1 MILTTTTKHSFTT
14 MEHNH
19 KGYIFTLYLFM
30 LLCVVGNC
38 LLFYCSCT
46 GNCENCCGING
57 NESVS
62 GSIKDKSESENEN
75 RDDKKKKKVEVK
87 EDKKEEKGEVDNKIK
102 DKIEIKYDNKEK
114 KVEECKIRM
123 GKEEKERIRI
133 EKQEEEKKKK
143 QEEEKKVE
151 EEKKEENKIEN
162 KDNKK
167 KKKEEEEKK
176 EEEDEE
182 EEVRY
187 SDQLKVIIKKILTK
201 DRLDMLAKRYDNDD
215 GQFPKEAL
223 KKILDV
229 KSNDQNNSW
238 EDKSKLEKN
247 VTTLKT
253 SLGVN
258 IGSLNTVYS
267 KFGKPNGKK
276 FQTIVLLSD
285 VSKRVIPS
293 QICYSPTNRLYGD
306 TANPLMKKY
315 YTTSYEN
322 LSRLLGFDI
331 TSPIFSA
338 ELNNFFN
345 YGTYNNGT
353 KKFKI
358 ANNEYVSSEVII
370 ADYLS
375 IINKF
380 YFEKE
385 KESENEK
392 YDFVTFSVPDYFTA
406 SRKKELK
413 LIAEAIGMKN
423 VNIISESSAI
433 TMYYGYN
440 RYSDMFVTQKTN
452 VTTNKNEYVVFVDIG
467 YSKTSFIF
475 AKFTYNIFKVEYVQ
489 IYPQLGGRDF
499 DNAIMEYCLAEFIK
513 KNSGIILE
521 LTPGLKK
528 RCLVAIQKG
537 RLSLSSNKDVTFIV
551 DNFYKNVD
559 LSCNVTQ
566 ETFKDIVKQQLN
578 DFKKYLNYFKEDLIN
593 KNYDIGN
600 LTVEMAGE
608 LMRMPILQKI
618 AEKIFNVKISK
629 GILIDEC
636 TSVGA
641 ALYGYYINE
650 KLPINTFKKFY
661 DYNYYPI
668 VCYIQDIPNNNDNGC
683 IQLNSEFIKKN
694 NEIIIK
700 CDQKYDNNTINLY
713 TYKVNLSK
721 LKQNYP
727 DCANE
732 NCSLY
737 YNISDVSKNN
747 SFNLTYFSNKSHRA
761 VSENIDNCIK
771 LTENTFNIVDVK
783 RKEEI
788 SEIIIRHKKRDAIYY
803 AYAKAKNEISKII
816 NAINKSNDK
825 HKQKMNEFSQQIKND
840 FEDKQKEFNDYTIEG
855 NEKIITELLYIATNM
870 YQYFLENGL

>member
-1 MILTTTTKHSFTT
+1 
-14 MEHNH
+14 
-19 KGYIFTLYLFM
+19 M

-62 GSIKDKSESENEN
+62 GSIKDKI
-75 RDDKKKKKVEVK
+75 
-87 EDKKEEKGEVDNKIK
+87 DNKIEK
-102 DKIEIKYDNKEK
+102 EIKNKNNKKNNSEINNDEYKNENNNKKNNNNSEIKYKQNNEIKSKIENKNENNEK
-114 KVEECKIRM
+114 KVEKEEKKEDKIRI

-151 EEKKEENKIEN
+151 EEKKENKEE
-162 KDNKK
+162 DKK
-167 KKKEEEEKK
+167 KENKEEEEESK
-176 EEEDEE
+176 E

-187 SDQLKVIIKKILTK
+187 SEQLKAIIKKILTK
-201 DRLDMLAKRYDNDD
+201 DRLDMLSKRYGNDD
-215 GQFPKEAL
+215 GQFQKKAL
-223 KKILDV
+223 QKILDD

-267 KFGKPNGKK
+267 KFGKPHRK
-276 FQTIVLLSD
+276 FQTNVLLSD

-293 QICYSPTNRLYGD
+293 QICYSPTNRLYGS

-375 IINKF
+375 IINQF

-406 SRKKELK
+406 SQKKELK

-489 IYPQLGGRDF
+489 IYPHLGGRDF
-499 DNAIMEYCLAEFIK
+499 DNAIMKYCLEYFMEK
-513 KNSGIILE
+513 HSGIILE

-537 RLSLSSNKDVTFIV
+537 RFSLSSNKDVTFIV

-578 DFKKYLNYFKEDLIN
+578 DFTEYLNSFKEDLKN
-593 KNYDIGN
+593 KNYNTGN
-600 LTVEMAGE
+600 LIVEMAGE

-618 AEKIFNVKISK
+618 AEKIFNVEISK

-650 KLPINTFKKFY
+650 KLPISTFKKFY

-700 CDQKYDNNTINLY
+700 CDQKYNNNTINLY
-713 TYKVNLSK
+713 TYKVNLSQ
-721 LKQNYP
+721 LKQIYP
-727 DCANE
+727 DCANK

-747 SFNLTYFSNKSHRA
+747 SFNLTYFSENNRP

-771 LTENTFNIVDVK
+771 LTENTFNSVDVK

-788 SEIIIRHKKRDAIYY
+788 SEIIIRHKKCDAIYY

-840 FEDKQKEFNDYTIEG
+840 FENKQNGFSDYTIEG